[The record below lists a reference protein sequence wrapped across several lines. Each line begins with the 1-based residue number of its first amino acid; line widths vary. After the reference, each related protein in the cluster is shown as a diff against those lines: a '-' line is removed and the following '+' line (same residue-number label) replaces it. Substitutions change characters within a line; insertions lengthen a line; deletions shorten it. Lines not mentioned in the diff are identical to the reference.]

1 MDYIKAYKSFINS
14 HYLSEGIRQTV
25 GILLPALTLSLFDQ
39 LTLGV
44 AISSG
49 ALSVSVADSS
59 GPIQHRGVAMLVCT
73 AAVFV
78 VALAVGFTMYSPV
91 LLGVVLCVFCFF
103 FSMLGV
109 YGARAGLVGIGAL
122 LTMVLNLSHP
132 REGWDIVWNALCL
145 LAGGLWY
152 IGFSLLLYKVIPY
165 KVIQQAMGDCI
176 QHTADYLR
184 IRAAFY
190 DKEVDY
196 GINYRA
202 LMHQQVIVQEK
213 QTLLGEM
220 LFKTRSIIKESTHTG
235 RILLMIY
242 LDTVDLF
249 ESVMT
254 SYQNY
259 DTLHGFFDKTGILQE
274 YKNLALSLANELD
287 EIGLAVKTGKPSHD
301 QDALQQQIT
310 ELKERHDNLR
320 NNYLNRDNIEGFIS
334 LRGILNNIQDIADR
348 LNTLH
353 HYTTYD
359 RKLSKREAHKIDYKK
374 FIDHQ
379 EITPEIFFDNI
390 NLQSGVFRHALR
402 VTIAVLIGYLFSLF
416 FTIGHSYWILLTIIV
431 IIKPAYSLTKQRNG
445 DRLIGTVCGVLI
457 GVIILRFVQNT
468 IAVLVIMIILM
479 ALSYTFMRK
488 RYLVGV
494 LFMTPYIILFFH
506 LLNPDDFRSLLI
518 DRVIDTAIGS
528 AIAFVAS
535 IFLVPAWEHTTIKTF
550 MIEMLEH
557 NAAYFMSIVKW
568 GEEKTGPMAMQT
580 RLARKGA
587 LVALANLSDAFNRM
601 LSEPVWKQKGV
612 EDVHRFVVLNHMLS
626 SHIATLSYQLQKD
639 KKIYPSDQFPSVYT
653 DIYQYFLNS
662 IEVLQHKPETIKV
675 TDSKNSLRLLNSL
688 TNDLL
693 DKRKTEIEQGQF
705 ETTTKKSLLEL
716 KSIVDQFNFIYRIV
730 SDIRKIV
737 SAGESRFKTTSP

>member
-39 LTLGV
+39 LTLGI

-59 GPIQHRGVAMLVCT
+59 GPIQHRRVAMLVCT
-73 AAVFV
+73 TAVFL

-109 YGARAGLVGIGAL
+109 YGARAGLVGTGAL

-132 REGWDIVWNALCL
+132 REGWDVVWNALYL

-152 IGFSLLLYKVIPY
+152 IGFSLLLYKVMPY
-165 KVIQQAMGDCI
+165 KVIQQALGDCI
-176 QHTADYLR
+176 QQTADYLR

-190 DKEVDY
+190 DKEVDAET
-196 GINYRA
+196 NYRA

-213 QTLLGEM
+213 QNLLGEM
-220 LFKTRSIIKESTHTG
+220 LFKTRSIVKESTHTG

-259 DTLHGFFDKTGILQE
+259 DTLHGFFDRTGILHE

-287 EIGLAVKTGKPSHD
+287 EIGLAVKTGKPSHE

-320 NNYLNRDNIEGFIS
+320 KEHLNRDNIEGFIS
-334 LRGILNNIQDIADR
+334 LRGILNNIQDIAGR

-379 EITPEIFFDNI
+379 EITPEIFFDNM
-390 NLQSGVFRHALR
+390 NLQAGTFRHALR
-402 VTIAVLIGYLFSLF
+402 VTVAVLAGYLFSLF

-457 GVIILRFVQNT
+457 GVVILRFVQNT

-488 RYLVGV
+488 RYLIGV
-494 LFMTPYIILFFH
+494 LFMTPYVILFFH

-535 IFLVPAWEHTTIKTF
+535 ILLVPAWEHTTIKTY
-550 MIEMLEH
+550 MIEMLER
-557 NAAYFMSIVKW
+557 NAAYFMSVVKW
-568 GEEKTGPMAMQT
+568 SEEKPSAPAIGTQT
-580 RLARKGA
+580 RLARKDA
-587 LVALANLSDAFNRM
+587 MVALANLSDAFNRM
-601 LSEPVWKQKGV
+601 LSEPAWKQKGV
-612 EDVHRFVVLNHMLS
+612 EEVHRFVVLNHMLS

-639 KKIYPSDQFPSVYT
+639 RKGYPSDQFPSVYT

-662 IEVLQHKPETIKV
+662 IEVLQHKPETIKT
-675 TDSKNSLRLLNSL
+675 TDRKKSLRLLNSL

-716 KSIVDQFNFIYRIV
+716 KSVVDQFNFIYRIV
-730 SDIRKIV
+730 SDIKKIV
-737 SAGESRFKTTSP
+737 LNHQ

>member
-14 HYLSEGIRQTV
+14 HYLSEGIRQTA

-39 LTLGV
+39 LNLGI

-49 ALSVSVADSS
+49 ALSVCVTDSS
-59 GPIQHRGVAMLVCT
+59 GPIQHRRSAMLACS
-73 AAVFV
+73 AAVFL
-78 VALAVGFTMYSPV
+78 VALAVGFSMHSPV
-91 LLGVVLCVFCFF
+91 LLGIVLSVFCFF

-109 YGARAGLVGIGAL
+109 YGARVGLVGTGAL

-132 REGWDIVWNALCL
+132 REGWDIVWNALYL

-152 IGFSLLLYKVIPY
+152 TGFSLLLYKVRPY
-165 KVIQQAMGDCI
+165 KVIQQALGDCI
-176 QHTADYLR
+176 QQIAAYLR

-190 DKEVDY
+190 DQAGDHEA
-196 GINYRA
+196 NYRF
-202 LMHQQVIVQEK
+202 LMHEQVVVQEK

-220 LFKTRSIIKESTHTG
+220 LFKTRSIVKESTHIS

-242 LDTVDLF
+242 LDAVDLF

-254 SYQNY
+254 SYQDY
-259 DTLHGFFDKTGILQE
+259 ETLHNYFDKTGILHE
-274 YKNLALSLANELD
+274 YKKLALSLADRLD
-287 EIGLAVKTGKPSHD
+287 EIGLAVKMARPSVD
-301 QDALQQQIT
+301 NNTLQQEIK
-310 ELKERHDNLR
+310 ELKERHDQLR
-320 NNYLNRDNIEGFIS
+320 KDSLSRDNVEGFIS

-359 RKLSKREAHKIDYKK
+359 RKLSKREAHKIDYNK
-374 FIDHQ
+374 FTDHQ
-379 EITPEIFFDNI
+379 EIKPEILYDNI
-390 NLQSGVFRHALR
+390 NLQSGTFRHALR
-402 VTIAVLIGYLFSLF
+402 VTIAVFAGYLFSLF
-416 FTIGHSYWILLTIIV
+416 FPIGHSYWILLTIIV

-457 GVIILRFVQNT
+457 GVIILHFVHNT
-468 IAVLVIMIILM
+468 KAVLAIMIVLM
-479 ALSYTFMRK
+479 ALSYTFIRK

-494 LFMTPYIILFFH
+494 LFMTPYVILFFH
-506 LLNPDDFRSLLI
+506 LLNPNDFRSLLL

-535 IFLVPAWEHTTIKTF
+535 IFLVPAWEHTTIKTY
-550 MIEMLEH
+550 MIHMLEH
-557 NAAYFMSIVKW
+557 NAAYLTRVIKW
-568 GEEKTGPMAMQT
+568 GEEKTPAMAMQA
-580 RLARKGA
+580 RLARKDA

-601 LSEPVWKQKGV
+601 LSEPVWKQKGI
-612 EDVHRFVVLNHMLS
+612 EQVHRFVVLNHMLT

-639 KKIYPSDQFPSVYT
+639 KKIYPTDQFASVYA

-662 IEVLQHKPETIKV
+662 IEVLQHKPESAKGAER
-675 TDSKNSLRLLNSL
+675 KNSLRLLNSL

-693 DKRKTEIEQGQF
+693 DKRKTEIEEGQF

-716 KSIVDQFNFIYRIV
+716 KSVVDQFNFIYRIV
-730 SDIRKIV
+730 NDIKKIV
-737 SAGESRFKTTSP
+737 RMSESLS

>member
-14 HYLSEGIRQTV
+14 HYLSEGIRQTA

-39 LTLGV
+39 LALGI

-49 ALSVSVADSS
+49 ALSVSVVDSS
-59 GPIQHRGVAMLVCT
+59 GPIKHRRVAMLVCT
-73 AAVFV
+73 AAVFLV
-78 VALAVGFTMYSPV
+78 DMVVGFSVHSPV
-91 LLGVVLCVFCFF
+91 LLGIVLSVFCFF

-109 YGARAGLVGIGAL
+109 YGARAGLVGTGAL
-122 LTMVLNLSHP
+122 LAMVLNLSHP
-132 REGWDIVWNALCL
+132 REGWEVVWNALYL

-152 IGFSLLLYKVIPY
+152 TGFSLVLYKVWPY
-165 KVIQQAMGDCI
+165 KVIQQALGDCI
-176 QHTADYLR
+176 QQTAGYLR
-184 IRAAFY
+184 IRAVFY

-196 GINYRA
+196 ETNYKA

-213 QTLLGEM
+213 QNLLGEI
-220 LFKTRSIIKESTHTG
+220 LFKTRSIVKESTNTS
-235 RILLMIY
+235 RVLLMIY

-259 DTLHGFFDKTGILQE
+259 DTLHGFFDKTGILQQ

-287 EIGLAVKTGKPSHD
+287 DIGLAVKSGRPSVEHG
-301 QDALQQQIT
+301 ALQQQIA
-310 ELKERHDNLR
+310 ELKEQHDQLR
-320 NNYLNRDNIEGFIS
+320 KDHLNPDNIEGFIS
-334 LRGILNNIQDIADR
+334 LRGILNNIQDIAAR
-348 LNTLH
+348 LSTLH

-359 RKLSKREAHKIDYKK
+359 RKLSKQEAHKIDYKK

-390 NLQSGVFRHALR
+390 NLQSGTFRHALR

-431 IIKPAYSLTKQRNG
+431 ILKPAYSLTKQRNG

-457 GVIILRFVQNT
+457 GVVILRFVQNT
-468 IAVLVIMIILM
+468 IAVLALMIVLM

-488 RYLVGV
+488 RYLIGV
-494 LFMTPYIILFFH
+494 LFMTPYVILFFH
-506 LLNPDDFRSLLI
+506 LLNPHDFNTLLI

-528 AIAFVAS
+528 GIAFVAS
-535 IFLVPAWEHTTIKTF
+535 MFLVPAWEHTTIKTY
-550 MIEMLEH
+550 MVHMVEH
-557 NAAYFMSIVKW
+557 NAAYFMSVVRW
-568 GEEKTGPMAMQT
+568 GEEKTAGMAMQT
-580 RLARKGA
+580 RLARKDA

-601 LSEPVWKQKGV
+601 MSEPVWKQKGI
-612 EDVHRFVVLNHMLS
+612 EQVHRFVVLNHMLT

-639 KKIYPSDQFPSVYT
+639 KNNFPPEQFSSVYT

-662 IEVLQHKPETIKV
+662 IEILQHKPESVPTKERK
-675 TDSKNSLRLLNSL
+675 SSLRLLNSL

-693 DKRKTEIEQGQF
+693 IKRKSEIEQGNF

-716 KSIVDQFNFIYRIV
+716 KSVVDQFNFIYRIV
-730 SDIRKIV
+730 SDIRKNV
-737 SAGESRFKTTSP
+737 SVDV

>member
-14 HYLSEGIRQTV
+14 HYLSEGIRQTA

-39 LTLGV
+39 LTLGI
-44 AISSG
+44 ALSSG
-49 ALSVSVADSS
+49 ALSVSVTDSS
-59 GPIQHRGVAMLVCT
+59 GPIQHRRSAMLVCT
-73 AAVFV
+73 AAVFL
-78 VALAVGFTMYSPV
+78 VALVVDFSMHSPV
-91 LLGVVLCVFCFF
+91 LLGIVLCVACFF
-103 FSMLGV
+103 FSMLSV
-109 YGARAGLVGIGAL
+109 YGARAGLVGTGAL

-132 REGWDIVWNALCL
+132 REGWDVVWNALYL

-152 IGFSLLLYKVIPY
+152 TAFSLVLYKVWPY
-165 KVIQQAMGDCI
+165 KVLQQALGDCI
-176 QHTADYLR
+176 QQTADYLR

-190 DKEVDY
+190 DKRVNHET
-196 GINYRA
+196 NYRA

-220 LFKTRSIIKESTHTG
+220 IFKTRSIVKESTHIS

-254 SYQNY
+254 SYQDY
-259 DTLHGFFDKTGILQE
+259 ETLHGIFDKTDILQE
-274 YKNLALSLANELD
+274 YRRVILSLANELD
-287 EIGLAVKTGKPSHD
+287 EIGLAVKSGKPSDDQDRLQRQIKELKQQHD
-301 QDALQQQIT
+301 Q
-310 ELKERHDNLR
+310 LR
-320 NNYLNRDNIEGFIS
+320 KDSISRDNIEGFIS
-334 LRGILNNIQDIADR
+334 LRGVLNNIQDIAER

-359 RKLSKREAHKIDYKK
+359 RKLSKREAHEIDYKK

-379 EITPEIFFDNI
+379 KITPEIFADNV
-390 NLQSGVFRHALR
+390 NLQSGTFRHALR
-402 VTIAVLIGYLFSLF
+402 VTIAVLTGYLFSLF

-431 IIKPAYSLTKQRNG
+431 IVKPAYSLTKQRNS

-457 GVIILRFVQNT
+457 GVLILRFVHQT
-468 IAVLVIMIILM
+468 HVLLALMIGLM
-479 ALSYTFMRK
+479 TLSYTFMRK
-488 RYLVGV
+488 RYLIGV

-518 DRVIDTAIGS
+518 DRIIDTAIGS

-535 IFLVPAWEHTTIKTF
+535 ILLVPAWEHTTIKTF
-550 MIEMLEH
+550 MLHMLEY
-557 NAAYFMSIVKW
+557 NAAYFSRVVKW
-568 GEEKTGPMAMQT
+568 GEEKTVPMAMQT
-580 RLARKGA
+580 RLARKDA

-612 EDVHRFVVLNHMLS
+612 EQVHRFVVLNHMLA

-639 KKIYPSDQFPSVYT
+639 HVLHPSDQFSSVYA

-662 IEVLQHKPETIKV
+662 MEILQHKPE
-675 TDSKNSLRLLNSL
+675 SKKGVEQKKSLRLLNSL

-693 DKRKTEIEQGQF
+693 DKRKTEIEEGKF
-705 ETTTKKSLLEL
+705 ETTTKTSLLEL
-716 KSIVDQFNFIYRIV
+716 KSVVDQFNFIYRIV
-730 SDIRKIV
+730 TDIRKIV
-737 SAGESRFKTTSP
+737 QTADQD